1 MNLKPVQTVCLLL
14 LFTSC
19 KSLQRITSR
28 DNSANTTIVSKNANP
43 QFLDSVSITP
53 GEKKNNNYTYN
64 RPAEANGKKSF
75 DHTNSS
81 SFNIEKADWLQI
93 KYAIIMDMPV
103 EQLNN
108 LPLLQQIDHW

>member
-1 MNLKPVQTVCLLL
+1 MIYILRPFMNVKPVQTACLLL

-19 KSLQRITSR
+19 KSLQRISSR
-28 DNSANTTIVSKNANP
+28 DNSSNTTTISKKANP

-53 GEKKNNNYTYN
+53 GEKKGNDY
-64 RPAEANGKKSF
+64 RPVETSGKQSFEANSSS
-75 DHTNSS
+75 SS

-108 LPLLQQIDHW
+108 LP